1 MTALSFL
8 AVDEFLAGYHL
19 KTPAAGGD
27 QLQAGNGR
35 CVELE
40 QLVRQT
46 DGAWGVVSHHAV
58 FDREIVFLHT
68 APPFAR

>member
-1 MTALSFL
+1 MAAFRLL
-8 AVDEFLAGYHL
+8 AVDEFLAGHHL
-19 KTPAAGGD
+19 EAPAAGGY
-27 QLQAGNGR
+27 QLQAGNGWR
-35 CVELE
+35 VELE